1 MNFIKTYIVTLFIV
15 AALLSSV
22 SAHGQTKKKK
32 YQPDRNY
39 IESYPSYLSLGIFT
53 INPTINYKFNAELK
67 EVKDKNFNSDF
78 RANISNIL
86 GLTFGYRGIN
96 IAFGFKVASKDQQN
110 MQYAK
115 SSYSSLVIRLRH
127 PVYYLLFRYSSV
139 KGLTDFNTAN
149 HNPADTTSKY
159 LRRGDIGSTDYQF
172 EGIYNFSWKKYS
184 YTAPLTF
191 LQRQIK
197 SHVGILLKSGL
208 SYSEL
213 SADSAIVSA
222 RQKPYYEELNDVRR
236 LSGISIKVAPG
247 VGGNLIFFKR
257 MYLSTAFFIAYDLY
271 LYKYTRFSDGSSKD
285 GQSFVVVF
293 DGRASLG
300 YQSERFYIG
309 LRYEGDSRGAKID
322 HVRITTQYSYVG
334 FEVGYR
340 FKAPGFL
347 KKGYDKILGSKN

>member
-1 MNFIKTYIVTLFIV
+1 VNFFKSYSIGLFITV
-15 AALLSSV
+15 ALLSALN
-22 SAHGQTKKKK
+22 AHAQTKKKK
-32 YQPDRNY
+32 YQPDRKY
-39 IESYPSYLSLGIFT
+39 IESYPSYLSIGVFT
-53 INPTINYKFNAELK
+53 IAPTINYKLNSELK
-67 EVKDKNFNSDF
+67 EATDKNVNSDF
-78 RANISNIL
+78 KANISNIL
-86 GLTFGYRGIN
+86 GFTVGYRGIN
-96 IAFGFKVASKDQQN
+96 VAFGFKVGSKDQKN
-110 MQYAK
+110 EEYAK
-115 SSYSSLVIRLRH
+115 SSYSSLTVRLRH

-139 KGLTDFNTAN
+139 KGLTDLNVAN
-149 HNPADTTSKY
+149 HNPADTLSKY

-172 EGIYNFSWKKYS
+172 EGIYNFSWRKYS

-197 SHVGILLKSGL
+197 SRVGILLKSGL

-222 RQKPYYEELNDVRR
+222 RQRPYYEEFSDVRK
-236 LSGISIKVAPG
+236 LSGLSIKAAVG
-247 VGGNLIFFKR
+247 FGGNLVFFKR
-257 MYLSTAFFIAYDLY
+257 MYLSAAVFVAYDLY
-271 LYKYTRFSDGSSKD
+271 LYKYTRFSDGSTKN

-322 HVRITTQYSYVG
+322 HVRLTTQYSYVG

-347 KKGYDKILGSKN
+347 KKGYDKVFRVKN

>member
-1 MNFIKTYIVTLFIV
+1 MNFFKSYTVC
-15 AALLSSV
+15 LLIMSTVMCASN
-22 SAHGQTKKKK
+22 AYGQTKKKRF
-32 YQPDRNY
+32 QPDKKY
-39 IESYPSYLSLGIFT
+39 IESYPSYLSIGVFT
-53 INPTINYKFNAELK
+53 IAPTINLKLSSELK
-67 EVKDKNFNSDF
+67 EAKDLHMNSDF
-78 RANISNIL
+78 KANISNIL
-86 GLTFGYRGIN
+86 GFTVGYRGIN
-96 IAFGFKVASKDQQN
+96 VAVGFKTASKDQSN
-110 MQYAK
+110 NDYAK
-115 SSYSSLVIRLRH
+115 SSYSSVIVRLRH

-139 KGLTDFNTAN
+139 KGFTDLNAAN
-149 HNPADTTSKY
+149 RDPSDTISKY

-191 LQRQIK
+191 LQRQVK
-197 SHVGILLKSGL
+197 SHWGILLKSGL

-222 RQKPYYEELNDVRR
+222 RQQPYYEEMSDVRK
-236 LSGISIKVAPG
+236 LSGLSIKVAPG
-247 VGGNLIFFKR
+247 IGGNLIFFKR
-257 MYLSTAFFIAYDLY
+257 MYLSAAFFIAYDLY
-271 LYKYTRFSDGSSKD
+271 LYKYTRFSDGSSRN

-334 FEVGYR
+334 FELGYR
-340 FKAPGFL
+340 FKAPRFL
-347 KKGYDKILGSKN
+347 KKGYDKLLGTKN

>member
-1 MNFIKTYIVTLFIV
+1 M
-15 AALLSSV
+15 
-22 SAHGQTKKKK
+22 HGQTKKKRF
-32 YQPDRNY
+32 QPDRKY
-39 IESYPSYLSLGIFT
+39 IESYPSYLSIGVFT
-53 INPTINYKFNAELK
+53 IAPTINLKLNADAK
-67 EVKDKNFNSDF
+67 EIKDQHYNSDF

-86 GLTFGYRGIN
+86 GFTVGYRGIN
-96 IAFGFKVASKDQQN
+96 VAVGFKTASKDQTN
-110 MQYAK
+110 NDYAK
-115 SSYSSLVIRLRH
+115 SSYSTVTVRLRH
-127 PVYYLLFRYSSV
+127 PVYYLLLRYSSV
-139 KGLTDFNTAN
+139 KGMTDLNTAN
-149 HNPADTTSKY
+149 RNPTDTISKY
-159 LRRGDIGSTDYQF
+159 LQREDIRNTDYQF

-208 SYSEL
+208 AYSEL

-222 RQKPYYEELNDVRR
+222 RQRPYYAELNDVQK
-236 LSGISIKVAPG
+236 LSGVSIKVAPG

-257 MYLSTAFFIAYDLY
+257 MYLSAAFFIAYDLY
-271 LYKYTRFSDGSSKD
+271 LYKYTRFSDGSSKS

-309 LRYEGDSRGAKID
+309 LRYEGDSRGAQID
-322 HVRITTQYSYVG
+322 HVHITTQYSYIG

-347 KKGYDKILGSKN
+347 KKGFDKVLGTQN

>member
-1 MNFIKTYIVTLFIV
+1 MDFFKSYRIYIFIAVVLF
-15 AALLSSV
+15 
-22 SAHGQTKKKK
+22 SAFNAHAQTKKKR
-32 YQPDRNY
+32 YQPDKKY
-39 IESYPSYLSLGIFT
+39 IESYPSYLSVGVFT
-53 INPTINYKFNAELK
+53 IAPTINLKLSSELK
-67 EVKDKNFNSDF
+67 ESTNKNVTSGFK
-78 RANISNIL
+78 ANISNIL
-86 GLTFGYRGIN
+86 GFTVGYRGIN
-96 IAFGFKVASKDQQN
+96 VAVGFKVGSKDQKN
-110 MQYAK
+110 EQYAK
-115 SSYSSLVIRLRH
+115 SRYNSIIVRLRH

-139 KGLTDFNTAN
+139 KGLTDLNSAN
-149 HNPADTTSKY
+149 HNPADTLSKY
-159 LRRGDIGSTDYQF
+159 LRRGDISSTDYQF
-172 EGIYNFSWKKYS
+172 EGIYNFSWRKYS

-191 LQRQIK
+191 LQRQVK

-208 SYSEL
+208 SYNEL

-222 RQKPYYEELNDVRR
+222 RQRPYYEEFSDVRR
-236 LSGISIKVAPG
+236 LTGLSIKAAVG
-247 VGGNLIFFKR
+247 FGGNLVFFKR
-257 MYLSTAFFIAYDLY
+257 MYLSATLFVAYDLY
-271 LYKYTRFSDGSSKD
+271 LYKYTRFSDGSSRN

-347 KKGYDKILGSKN
+347 KKGYDKVFGIKK